1 MTKLLSC
8 AIGLLLLTCGVV
20 EAGDKHKP
28 GDTWPA
34 GDGCNT
40 CSIDE
45 YGNGS
50 CTLLFCKKDLS
61 VDIGDIIAPT
71 LCESRMKEA
80 MKEADD
86 FMQGR
91 SGLAIYKDPSN
102 GVGYTWKPHDDV
114 KRRWDSVMKEC
125 VQ

>member
-8 AIGLLLLTCGVV
+8 AIGLLLLSCGVA
-20 EAGDKHKP
+20 EAKELNDWIWIDK
-28 GDTWPA
+28 
-34 GDGCNT
+34 
-40 CSIDE
+40 
-45 YGNGS
+45 GNGM
-50 CTLLFCKKDLS
+50 
-61 VDIGDIIAPT
+61 IATCNDDMTRCWTP
-71 LCESRMKEA
+71 CEIKMKEA

-91 SGLAIYKDPSN
+91 SGLAIYKDPDN
-102 GVGYTWKPHDDV
+102 GFGFIWKPHDDV